1 MIGNSF
7 FKGDLVLWCIMAL
20 LVIFSFLPVY
30 SASSNLAFVI
40 GKGTPIGYLFKHFL
54 IMTFGFSL
62 VYVFHRIPFIY
73 FKGISVLMIP
83 VTFILLIYTA
93 SQGNII
99 NGTNAN
105 RWIQIPLIGFS
116 FQTSSLASMILM
128 MYIAHYISKNQDK
141 PTKFMSTFWS
151 LWTPIIGVIVLI
163 FPSNFSTA
171 IILFCMVLMLLFVGG
186 YPLRQLFLISVSILS
201 IFLLFIVT
209 AKAFPEYIP
218 NRVDTWTSRISNFN
232 SPEKNANYQ
241 IERSKIAI
249 ASGGIYGKGAGKS
262 VMKNFLPQS
271 SSDFIFAIIVEEY
284 GLIGG
289 LTLIIIYILLLFRI
303 MVIFHKTK
311 ILFGK
316 LLVVGLGIPIVFQA
330 FINIGV
336 TVQLFPVTGQTLPL
350 LSSGGS
356 SAWMNF
362 IAIGIILSVSNSIK
376 KDNINNNDIDNPLY
390 ILSEDK

>member
-1 MIGNSF
+1 MIKNIF
-7 FKGDLVLWCIMAL
+7 FKGDTVLWCIIAL
-20 LVIFSFLPVY
+20 LVIFSFLPVF

-40 GKGTPIGYLFKHFL
+40 GKGTPYGYLLKHFI

-62 VYVFHRIPFIY
+62 IYVFHKVPFIY
-73 FKGISVLMIP
+73 FKGISVLMLP
-83 VTFILLIYTA
+83 VVFILLIYTA

-105 RWIQIPLIGFS
+105 RWIQIPIIGFS
-116 FQTSSLASMILM
+116 FQTSSLASMVLM
-128 MYIAHYISKNQDK
+128 MYVAHYISKNHDK
-141 PTKFMSTFWS
+141 IITFGNSFLS
-151 LWTPIIGVIVLI
+151 LWIPILGVLLLI

-171 IILFCMVLMLLFVGG
+171 IILFSMVIMLLFLGG
-186 YPLRQLFLISVSILS
+186 YPFKYLFLMCSSVLLVFILFVVS
-201 IFLLFIVT
+201 
-209 AKAFPEYIP
+209 AKAFPDYIP
-218 NRVDTWTSRISNFN
+218 NRVDTWANRITNF
-232 SPEKNANYQ
+232 SSSEKNANYQ

-249 ASGGIYGKGAGKS
+249 ASGGLYGKGAGKS

-271 SSDFIFAIIVEEY
+271 SSDFIYAIIIEEY

-289 LTLIIIYILLLFRI
+289 VILIFLYLLLLFRI
-303 MVIFHKTK
+303 IVIFHKTE

-330 FINIGV
+330 FINIAV

-350 LSSGGS
+350 LSSGGT
-356 SAWMNF
+356 SAWVNF

-376 KDNINNNDIDNPLY
+376 KENTGDNPLY

>member
-1 MIGNSF
+1 MIKNIF
-7 FKGDLVLWCIMAL
+7 FKGDTVLWCIIAL
-20 LVIFSFLPVY
+20 LVIFSFLPVF

-40 GKGTPIGYLFKHFL
+40 GKGTPYGYLLKHFI

-62 VYVFHRIPFIY
+62 IYVFHKVPFIY
-73 FKGISVLMIP
+73 FKGISVLMLP
-83 VTFILLIYTA
+83 VVFILLIYTA

-105 RWIQIPLIGFS
+105 RWIQIPIIGFS
-116 FQTSSLASMILM
+116 FQTSSLASMVLM
-128 MYIAHYISKNQDK
+128 MYVAHYISKNHDK
-141 PTKFMSTFWS
+141 IITFGNSFLS
-151 LWTPIIGVIVLI
+151 LWIPILGVLLLI

-171 IILFCMVLMLLFVGG
+171 IILFSMVIMLLFLGG
-186 YPLRQLFLISVSILS
+186 YPFKYLFLMCSSVLLVFILFVVS
-201 IFLLFIVT
+201 
-209 AKAFPEYIP
+209 AKAFPDYIP
-218 NRVDTWTSRISNFN
+218 NRVDTWANRITNF
-232 SPEKNANYQ
+232 SSSEKNANYQ

-249 ASGGIYGKGAGKS
+249 ASGGLYGKGAGKS

-271 SSDFIFAIIVEEY
+271 SSDFIYAIIIEEY

-289 LTLIIIYILLLFRI
+289 VILIFLYLLLLFRI
-303 MVIFHKTK
+303 IVIFHKTE

-330 FINIGV
+330 FINIAV

-350 LSSGGS
+350 LSSGGT
-356 SAWMNF
+356 SAWVNF

-376 KDNINNNDIDNPLY
+376 KENTSDNPLY

>member
-1 MIGNSF
+1 MIKNIF
-7 FKGDLVLWCIMAL
+7 FKGDTVLWCIIAL
-20 LVIFSFLPVY
+20 LVIFSFLPVF
-30 SASSNLAFVI
+30 SASSNLAFVV
-40 GKGTPIGYLFKHFL
+40 GKGTPYGYLLKHFI

-62 VYVFHRIPFIY
+62 IYVFHKVPFIY
-73 FKGISVLMIP
+73 FKGISVLMLP
-83 VTFILLIYTA
+83 VVFILLIYTA

-105 RWIQIPLIGFS
+105 RWIQIPIIGFS
-116 FQTSSLASMILM
+116 FQTSSLASMVLM
-128 MYIAHYISKNQDK
+128 MYIAHYISKNHDK
-141 PTKFMSTFWS
+141 IITFGNSFLS
-151 LWTPIIGVIVLI
+151 LWIPILGVLLLI

-171 IILFCMVLMLLFVGG
+171 IILFSMVIMLLFLGG
-186 YPLRQLFLISVSILS
+186 YPFKYLFLMCSSVLLVFILFVVS
-201 IFLLFIVT
+201 
-209 AKAFPEYIP
+209 AKAFPDYIP
-218 NRVDTWTSRISNFN
+218 NRVDTWANRITNF
-232 SPEKNANYQ
+232 SSSEKNANYQ

-249 ASGGIYGKGAGKS
+249 ASGGLYGKGAGKS

-271 SSDFIFAIIVEEY
+271 SSDFIYAIIIEEY

-289 LTLIIIYILLLFRI
+289 VILIFLYLLLLFRI
-303 MVIFHKTK
+303 IVIFHKTE

-330 FINIGV
+330 FINIAV

-350 LSSGGS
+350 LSSGGT
-356 SAWMNF
+356 SAWVNF

-376 KDNINNNDIDNPLY
+376 KENTGDNPLY

>member
-1 MIGNSF
+1 MIKNIF
-7 FKGDLVLWCIMAL
+7 FKGDTVLWCIIAL
-20 LVIFSFLPVY
+20 LVIFSFLPVF
-30 SASSNLAFVI
+30 SASSNLAFVV
-40 GKGTPIGYLFKHFL
+40 GKGTPYGYLLKHFI

-62 VYVFHRIPFIY
+62 IYVFHKVPFIY
-73 FKGISVLMIP
+73 FKGISVLMLP
-83 VTFILLIYTA
+83 VVFILLIYTA

-105 RWIQIPLIGFS
+105 RWIQIPIIGFS
-116 FQTSSLASMILM
+116 FQTSSLASMVLM
-128 MYIAHYISKNQDK
+128 MYVAHYISKNHDK
-141 PTKFMSTFWS
+141 IITFGNSFLS
-151 LWTPIIGVIVLI
+151 LWIPILGVLLLI

-171 IILFCMVLMLLFVGG
+171 IILFSMVIMLLFLGG
-186 YPLRQLFLISVSILS
+186 YPFKYLFLMCSSVLLVFILFVVS
-201 IFLLFIVT
+201 
-209 AKAFPEYIP
+209 AKAFPDYIP
-218 NRVDTWTSRISNFN
+218 NRVDTWANRITNF
-232 SPEKNANYQ
+232 SSSEKNANYQ

-249 ASGGIYGKGAGKS
+249 ASGGLYGKGAGKS

-271 SSDFIFAIIVEEY
+271 SSDFIYAIIIEEY

-289 LTLIIIYILLLFRI
+289 VILIFLYLLLLFRI
-303 MVIFHKTK
+303 IVIFHKTE

-330 FINIGV
+330 FINIAV

-350 LSSGGS
+350 LSSGGT
-356 SAWMNF
+356 SAWVNF

-376 KDNINNNDIDNPLY
+376 KENTSDNPLY